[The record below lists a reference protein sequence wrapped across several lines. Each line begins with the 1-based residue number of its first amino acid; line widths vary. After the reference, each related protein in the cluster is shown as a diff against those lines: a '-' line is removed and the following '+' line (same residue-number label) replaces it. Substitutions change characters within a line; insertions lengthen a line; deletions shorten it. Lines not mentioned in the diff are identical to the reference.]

1 MYQKVA
7 KALLPLAV
15 LAAMA
20 AVTIG
25 CDSICTIPSI
35 TIPSI
40 TIG

>member
-1 MYQKVA
+1 MNNRVT
-7 KALLPLAV
+7 KALLALAV
-15 LAAMA
+15 LAAIA

-35 TIPSI
+35 TLPAI